1 MLEHEALE
9 SIGKVVEIYTEYD
22 GFYIGEL
29 VKVNY
34 GMCNIAEVKI
44 LACTKYPSQR
54 TIMYKF
60 NIYERLPYSK
70 ESIETFSIKSL
81 RPYDNDSIPEYY
93 EVMPEVLDKTFLI
106 ETEAEREIY
115 ERHKKY
121 WDEMRGGISA
131 T

>member
-9 SIGKVVEIYTEYD
+9 LIGKVVEIYTEYD

-93 EVMPEVLDKTFLI
+93 ELMSEVLDKTFLI
-106 ETEAEREIY
+106 ETEADREIF

-121 WDEMRGGISA
+121 WENKANEVR
-131 T
+131 